1 MGKNVLISGA
11 SIAGPALAY
20 WLHRYGY
27 EVTVVERAPE
37 LRPGGQ
43 AVDFRGEVHMT
54 VLRRMGILDEI
65 ARHRTDAGRL
75 RVVDAAGD
83 DLVALPASFAGGEV
97 EIQRGD
103 LARIL
108 FDLTKDD
115 VEYVFDD
122 SIASLTETAAG
133 VDVTFERAAPRS
145 FDLVVGADGLHSNV
159 RGLVFGEESRFVR
172 ESGYR
177 VALFE
182 APERLGVGPDSMLY
196 SEPGRGLA
204 VFPTRAGRAN
214 VMCVYAD
221 AGAGADRRDVE
232 AQKRAVAATYADLGW
247 RTEELMADLAG
258 ADTFYADSIGMVVM
272 DSWTKGRVALLG
284 DAGYGATCGGMGT
297 GLAIVCAYVLAGE
310 LAAADGDHRTAFAAY
325 ERAVGKF
332 TKACRQVAGGVGGFF
347 APMTAGR
354 IKRRTRIYRILTAGP
369 FLRFLNKMTTKA
381 ATSITLVDYPV
392 PARL

>member
-1 MGKNVLISGA
+1 MGMSVLISGA

-27 EVTVVERAPE
+27 QVTVVERAPE

-65 ARHRTDAGRL
+65 TRHRTDAGSLRL
-75 RVVDAAGD
+75 VDAAGGE
-83 DLVALPASFAGGEV
+83 LVALPASFAGGEV

-108 FDLTKDD
+108 FELTEGD

-122 SIASLTETAAG
+122 SIASLTETADG
-133 VDVTFERAAPRS
+133 VHVTFERAAPRW

-159 RGLVFGEESRFVR
+159 RRLVFGEESRFVR

-177 VALFE
+177 VALFD
-182 APERLGVGPDSMLY
+182 APDRLGAGPGSLIY

-204 VFPTRAGRAN
+204 VSPTRAGRAN
-214 VMCVYAD
+214 VMCVYTD
-221 AGAGADRRDVE
+221 AGAGPDRRDVE
-232 AQKRAVAATYADLGW
+232 AQKRALAATYADMGW
-247 RTEELMADLAG
+247 RAEELMADLAE
-258 ADTFYADSIGMVVM
+258 ADTFYTDSIGMVVM
-272 DSWTKGRVALLG
+272 DSWSKGRVVLLG

-310 LAAADGDHRTAFAAY
+310 LAAADGDHRAAFAGY
-325 ERAVGKF
+325 ERAIGKF
-332 TKACRQVAGGVGGFF
+332 TRACRQVAGGVGPFF

-369 FLRFLNKMTTKA
+369 FLRFLDKMTTKA
-381 ATSITLVDYPV
+381 ATSITLAEYPV